1 MSLWKIAWRSIQQRG
16 FASLLTGFSMALG
29 VMLVVT
35 VLAGHGVIH
44 QSFRTNASIGYNMIV
59 GPTKGSKLDL
69 TLNTV
74 YYLSAPLETIPYEYY
89 LEFKSRDERDKF
101 VDNSVRAGADEI
113 RQEAVALQTL
123 TSLGGDL
130 GPWTSLI
137 AQQAFEIARPRTLDA
152 RRDGKFSQFT
162 KRVIPVCL
170 GDYFGPFRVIGT
182 EPAMFD
188 DQTFGDEGNKK
199 YEFVEGRNFQTWSKE
214 HGFFEAVVGAT
225 VARERQVKLGD
236 RIATTHGDPE
246 GHGHGTLFTVV
257 GILKPTGTPNDRA
270 AFINI
275 EGFYLMESHSK
286 PLERA
291 KPQPG
296 EESAETNAGG
306 ADDEARQRAEAEA
319 NRASIGQTERA
330 EEHEHPEHLRD
341 PLPLE
346 HREVSAML
354 VQTMSPIVA
363 PALEN
368 VINEGQVAQAALPV
382 GEIFGLFEII
392 VRPIQT
398 ALLGLTIVICVVSG
412 ISILVSIYNSMN
424 DRRHEIAVMRALGA
438 SRGTVFAIILFESIF
453 LSLGG
458 GLFGWIGGHTL
469 NALASAKI
477 EQVTGVSLS
486 FFDFA
491 PAVNVLELL
500 GQEPT
505 IEWLAISTE
514 LLLVPGLILLAV
526 IVGFLPAFSAYRTD
540 VSRSLGT

>member
-1 MSLWKIAWRSIQQRG
+1 
-16 FASLLTGFSMALG
+16 
-29 VMLVVT
+29 
-35 VLAGHGVIH
+35 
-44 QSFRTNASIGYNMIV
+44 
-59 GPTKGSKLDL
+59 
-69 TLNTV
+69 
-74 YYLSAPLETIPYEYY
+74 
-89 LEFKSRDERDKF
+89 
-101 VDNSVRAGADEI
+101 
-113 RQEAVALQTL
+113 
-123 TSLGGDL
+123 
-130 GPWTSLI
+130 
-137 AQQAFEIARPRTLDA
+137 
-152 RRDGKFSQFT
+152 
-162 KRVIPVCL
+162 
-170 GDYFGPFRVIGT
+170 
-182 EPAMFD
+182 
-188 DQTFGDEGNKK
+188 
-199 YEFVEGRNFQTWSKE
+199 
-214 HGFFEAVVGAT
+214 
-225 VARERQVKLGD
+225 
-236 RIATTHGDPE
+236 
-246 GHGHGTLFTVV
+246 
-257 GILKPTGTPNDRA
+257 
-270 AFINI
+270 
-275 EGFYLMESHSK
+275 
-286 PLERA
+286 
-291 KPQPG
+291 
-296 EESAETNAGG
+296 
-306 ADDEARQRAEAEA
+306 
-319 NRASIGQTERA
+319 
-330 EEHEHPEHLRD
+330 
-341 PLPLE
+341 
-346 HREVSAML
+346 ML

>member
-16 FASLLTGFSMALG
+16 FASLLTSFSMALG

-89 LEFKSRDERDKF
+89 LEFKSQGERDKF
-101 VDNSVRAGADEI
+101 VDGSVRAGADEI

-123 TSLGGDL
+123 SALGGDL
-130 GPWTSLI
+130 GPWSSLV
-137 AQQAFEIARPRTLDA
+137 AQQALEVAGPRTLDA

-170 GDYFGPFRVIGT
+170 GDYFGPFRVVGT

-188 DQTFGDEGNKK
+188 SQAFGDEGDKK
-199 YEFVEGRNFQTWSKE
+199 YEWAQGRNFQTWTEE

-275 EGFYLMESHSK
+275 EGFYLMESHAK
-286 PLERA
+286 PLERT

-296 EESAETNAGG
+296 DEPDANAADAE
-306 ADDEARQRAEAEA
+306 DPVRQRAEAEA
-319 NRASIGQTERA
+319 HRASIGQTQRA
-330 EEHEHPEHLRD
+330 EDQAHPEHLRD

-354 VQTMSPIVA
+354 VQTISPIVA

-398 ALLGLTIVICVVSG
+398 ALLALTIVICVVSG

-458 GLFGWIGGHTL
+458 GLFGWVGGHTL

-477 EQVTGVSLS
+477 EQVTGVSLG

-505 IEWLAISTE
+505 IEWLAVSTE

>member
-16 FASLLTGFSMALG
+16 FASVLTAFSMALG

-44 QSFRTNASIGYNMIV
+44 RSFKTNASIGYNMIV

-74 YYLSAPLETIPYEYY
+74 YYLSSPLETIPYEYY
-89 LEFKSRDERDKF
+89 LEFKPKDERDRF
-101 VDNSVRAGADEI
+101 VDSSVRAGADEL
-113 RQEAVALQTL
+113 RREAIALQSL

-130 GPWTSLI
+130 APWTGLVTE
-137 AQQAFEIARPRTLDA
+137 QALEAAKSRTLDA
-152 RRDGKFSQFT
+152 RRDGKFSAFT

-188 DQTFGDEGNKK
+188 DLTYGEDGDRK
-199 YEFVEGRNFQTWSKE
+199 YEFAAGRNFQTWTKE
-214 HGFFEAVVGAT
+214 NGFFEAVVGAT
-225 VARERQVKLGD
+225 VARERNVKLGD

-275 EGFYLMESHSK
+275 EGFYLMEDHSK
-286 PLERA
+286 PIERA
-291 KPQPG
+291 KPAPG
-296 EESAETNAGG
+296 ENEGAEGNGPS
-306 ADDEARQRAEAEA
+306 DPERERAEAEA
-319 NRASIGQTERA
+319 QRASIGVTKRTED
-330 EEHEHPEHLRD
+330 EEHPEHVRD

-346 HREVSAML
+346 HREVSAIL
-354 VQTMSPIVA
+354 VQTASPVVA

-368 VINEGQVAQAALPV
+368 VINEGAVAQAALPI

-392 VRPIQT
+392 VKPIQT
-398 ALLGLTIVICVVSG
+398 ALLALTVIICVVSG

-458 GLFGWIGGHTL
+458 GLLGWVGGHTL
-469 NALASAKI
+469 NALASGKI
-477 EQVTGVSLS
+477 EQLTGVTIG

-491 PAVNVLELL
+491 PPVNLLELL
-500 GQEPT
+500 GLEPT

-514 LLLVPGLILLAV
+514 LLLVPGLIVLAV
-526 IVGFLPAFSAYRTD
+526 VVGFLPAISAYRTD